1 MIKSRNLLAAA
12 VIAAAATV
20 FFFPPPSGFTVQTM
34 HAGALILLTVGLWA
48 IGALPEHITGLVFF
62 LLAMVLAV
70 APAPVIFSGFA
81 TATLWLVLGGLI
93 MADAV
98 LRTGLAHRLAALLF
112 DRYTS
117 SYRRLVLAVVVAA
130 IVLSFVMPSTVSRVL
145 LLVPIVIAAAERA
158 SFEYGSPGYE
168 GLCLAAIMATYQC
181 GTAVLPAN
189 APNLVL
195 AGAAETLYH
204 LPIHYAEYLWLQ
216 FPAMG
221 VAKGALIVLL
231 VWWLF
236 PATARRAGADRT
248 SVPMTA
254 EQWRLAL
261 ILTCAL
267 VLWVTDYMHGI
278 KAGWVALAA
287 GIACILPRVGV
298 IPLTAFNEL
307 RMGPYFYVAA
317 ALGLGVLAQQSGLTA
332 ALGAHLDSILDLH
345 RGADFS
351 NFVVLS
357 LFTTVAGLFTTAPAQ
372 PAVLAPLGQSFA
384 DATGWPL
391 KTALLTLSVGFST
404 VLLPY
409 QVPPIVVGMH
419 AAQLRLPTVLRL
431 GLPLALASLVALLP
445 LQYLWWRLIGAF
457 G

>member
-1 MIKSRNLLAAA
+1 
-12 VIAAAATV
+12 
-20 FFFPPPSGFTVQTM
+20 
-34 HAGALILLTVGLWA
+34 
-48 IGALPEHITGLVFF
+48 
-62 LLAMVLAV
+62 
-70 APAPVIFSGFA
+70 
-81 TATLWLVLGGLI
+81 
-93 MADAV
+93 
-98 LRTGLAHRLAALLF
+98 
-112 DRYTS
+112 
-117 SYRRLVLAVVVAA
+117 
-130 IVLSFVMPSTVSRVL
+130 
-145 LLVPIVIAAAERA
+145 
-158 SFEYGSPGYE
+158 
-168 GLCLAAIMATYQC
+168 
-181 GTAVLPAN
+181 
-189 APNLVL
+189 
-195 AGAAETLYH
+195 
-204 LPIHYAEYLWLQ
+204 WLQ
-216 FPAMG
+216 FPVMG

-248 SVPMTA
+248 AVPMTA